1 MTVEDVI
8 NYLMLRD
15 VALHYYF
22 EEKYIVSSINF
33 EEKHIIPD
41 INIEEKYIRDIMGV
55 RESEKHIWR

>member
-1 MTVEDVI
+1 
-8 NYLMLRD
+8 MLRD

-55 RESEKHIWR
+55 RESEEHIWR

>member
-1 MTVEDVI
+1 
-8 NYLMLRD
+8 MLRD

-22 EEKYIVSSINF
+22 EEKYIVSSTNF

>member
-8 NYLMLRD
+8 NDLMLRD

-22 EEKYIVSSINF
+22 EEKYIVSSTNF